1 MGQQRVIIIGAGP
14 AGLTAAYQS
23 LKHSLQPIVLETGDK
38 VGGIARTEQ
47 HNGYRFDIGGHRFY
61 TKIDQVQDLWREML
75 GQDFRKVPRLSRIYY
90 RDRFFS
96 YPLEIFNALFNLGII
111 PSCLILVS
119 YFRWKIRPYRQ
130 EETFEQW
137 VTNRFGRRLYRTF
150 FKTYTEKVWG
160 IPCHEIRADWAAQR
174 IQNLSLKT
182 AIQNAVFG
190 VSKAKSLINEF
201 DYPVLGPGQ
210 MWERFASAV
219 ARGGGQVRLNTE
231 VLQIKRDGMRV
242 RSVISRKAGKPMEVE
257 GSHFISSMALVD
269 LINRLDPPPPPE
281 VLAAAAKLNYR
292 SFLIVGLVLD
302 RPNLFPDNW
311 VYVHSAEVKVARIQ
325 NFGNWSAAMVPH
337 PEKTS
342 IGMEYFCNEGDAL
355 WSTPDDQLIRLATQE
370 FGTLRLASGATVEDG
385 IVIRQPRA
393 YPVYD
398 SAYLAQLNVLQ
409 NYLRG
414 FENLQTIGRNGMHR
428 YNNQDHSMLTGL
440 LAVKNLAGERH
451 DLWNVNTERSYYEE
465 FSMGRA
471 EASPGRPGA
480 EAVSVGPSNSIPAAV
495 SQPTGA

>member
-23 LKHSLQPIVLETGDK
+23 LKHSLRPIVLETGDK

-47 HNGYRFDIGGHRFY
+47 HNGYRFDVGGHRFY
-61 TKIDQVQDLWREML
+61 TKIGQVQDLWREML

-90 RDRFFS
+90 RDRFFN
-96 YPLEIFNALFNLGII
+96 YPLEIFNALFNLGIV
-111 PSCLILVS
+111 PSFLILVS
-119 YFRWKIRPYRQ
+119 YVRWKIRPYRQ

-174 IQNLSLKT
+174 IRNLSLKT
-182 AIQNAVFG
+182 AIQNAIFG
-190 VSKAKSLINEF
+190 GSKAKSLINEF
-201 DYPVLGPGQ
+201 DYPILGPGQ
-210 MWERFASAV
+210 MWERFGAAIE
-219 ARGGGQVRLNTE
+219 RGGGQVRLNTE
-231 VLQIKRDGMRV
+231 VLQIKHDGMRV
-242 RSVISRKAGKPMEVE
+242 RSVITQNAGQRIEVE
-257 GSHFISSMALVD
+257 GAHFISSMALVD
-269 LINRLDPPPPPE
+269 LIHRLDPPPPPE

-311 VYVHSAEVKVARIQ
+311 VYVHGAEVKVGRIQ

-337 PEKTS
+337 PDKTS

-370 FGTLRLASGATVEDG
+370 FGALRLAGGATVEDG
-385 IVIRQPRA
+385 VVIRQPRA

-398 SAYLAQLNVLQ
+398 SGYLAHLNVLQ

-465 FSMGRA
+465 FSTRRA
-471 EASPGRPGA
+471 EPSPERPVT
-480 EAVSVGPSNSIPAAV
+480 EAVPVGPSESIPTAV
-495 SQPTGA
+495 SHPSGA